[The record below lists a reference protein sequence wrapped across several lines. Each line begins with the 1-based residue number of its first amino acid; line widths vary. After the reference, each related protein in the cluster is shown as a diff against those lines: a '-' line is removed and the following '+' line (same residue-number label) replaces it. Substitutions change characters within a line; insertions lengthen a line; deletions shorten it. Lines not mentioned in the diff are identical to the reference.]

1 MNATIR
7 LSVFSALV
15 VFVSPDT
22 LLAAPPHTGQ
32 VIHDGFELS
41 DVALFVLAV
50 AGVWFARRSMR
61 RRAVVKR
68 HSFAPPASS
77 EGSVDRG
84 QGIETR

>member
-22 LLAAPPHTGQ
+22 LFAAPPHTGQ

-41 DVALFVLAV
+41 DLALGLCAA
-50 AGVWFARRSMR
+50 AGIWVARRSMR
-61 RRAVVKR
+61 ARAAARRSAK
-68 HSFAPPASS
+68 
-77 EGSVDRG
+77 D
-84 QGIETR
+84 